1 MNIFDERTER
11 NIATLLPKA
20 RDKAREFMT
29 AAVPAMQKSG
39 CEVRII
45 GGTRTYAEQDA
56 IFAEGRT
63 KPGPIRTK
71 ARAGFSLHNFG
82 IAFDVGIFLGTD
94 YLEDSPLYAVLGG
107 IGQKVGL
114 EWGGS
119 WKFSDEPHFQVRT
132 GLTIGQMRERVESG
146 VPVI

>member
-1 MNIFDERTER
+1 MNTFDERTER

-20 RDKAREFMT
+20 QELARKFMEI
-29 AAVPAMQKSG
+29 AVPTMQRSG

-56 IFAEGRT
+56 IYAEGRT

-71 ARAGFSLHNFG
+71 ARGGFSLHNFG
-82 IAFDVGIFLGTD
+82 IAFDVGIFKGKAYLG
-94 YLEDSPLYAVLGG
+94 DSPLYAVLGA

-119 WKFSDEPHFQVRT
+119 WQFSDEPHFQVKT
-132 GLTIGQMRERVESG
+132 GLALAQMRERKASG
-146 VPVI
+146 QSIL